1 MTPVENRLL
10 RLYRHVGS
18 HAAEW
23 ANRVPLIA
31 NAGFRILNG
40 PPVVGGPMVVSLNP
54 GYGKDVR
61 NHPGVDFWPK
71 RWPECPW
78 YPKGVSDFAKK
89 LIPIFDG
96 AGIDLESVNAG
107 FVLVCRSETI
117 NEWKA
122 EVPLDVRKSAEQISL
137 EVLGTLVSTLKPN
150 FIYAAGIDTFERM
163 GCSVE
168 RVEHGRHKSGAKF
181 ALLRYGCFAGV
192 PVMASWHPSGARL
205 SRENLDQIALG
216 LSRMCKS

>member
-10 RLYRHVGS
+10 SLYRHIGS
-18 HAAEW
+18 QAAEW

-31 NAGFRILNG
+31 DAGFHILNG

-54 GYGKDVR
+54 GLSKAVLD
-61 NHPGVDFWPK
+61 HPGVDFWPK

-78 YPKGVSDFAKK
+78 YPKGISPFAKK
-89 LIPIFDG
+89 LIQIFDG

-107 FVLVCRSETI
+107 FVLVCRSKSLK
-117 NEWKA
+117 EWKTK
-122 EVPLDVRKSAEQISL
+122 VPLDVRKYAEQVSL
-137 EVLGTLVSTLKPN
+137 EALRTLVSTLEPT
-150 FIYAAGIDTFERM
+150 FIYAAGFSTFRRM

-168 RVEHGRHKSGAKF
+168 REEHGRRKSGAKF
-181 ALLRYGCFAGV
+181 PLLQYGCYSGV
-192 PVMASWHPSGARL
+192 PVIASHHPSGARQ

>member
-10 RLYRHVGS
+10 SLYRHIGS
-18 HAAEW
+18 QAAEW

-31 NAGFRILNG
+31 DAGFHILNG

-54 GYGKDVR
+54 GLSKAVLD
-61 NHPGVDFWPK
+61 HPGVDFWPK

-78 YPKGVSDFAKK
+78 YPKGISPFAKK
-89 LIPIFDG
+89 LIQIFDG

-107 FVLVCRSETI
+107 FVLVCRSKSLK
-117 NEWKA
+117 EWKA
-122 EVPLDVRKSAEQISL
+122 KVPLDVRKSAEQISL

-150 FIYAAGIDTFERM
+150 FIYAAGISTFKRM

-168 RVEHGRHKSGAKF
+168 REEHGRHKSSAKF

-192 PVMASWHPSGARL
+192 PVIASPHPSGARL
-205 SRENLDQIALG
+205 SRESLDQIALG